1 MEKDKAIKIGLLVA
15 IIAGILIWGINFCKG
30 KNIFTHE
37 NIYYTTYNQVEG
49 LQKNAAVL
57 LRGYKIGHVKDIYFT
72 SSKYDQLTVELS
84 INSDIFLPTTTV
96 AKIFSSDLLGSKAID
111 IILPETTTS
120 EPISYVKNFDTLN
133 SAIEASITDQVRIEV
148 APLKAQAEKLLESAA
163 VAIDQIK
170 YVVNESNGEE
180 LRRCFVKLQG
190 AIDAIHHSGVTLDT
204 IMTNGDENIQRILA
218 NVNGITTNINEHS
231 EEIGTIIANFSSM
244 TDSISK
250 ANITE
255 TLVKTESA
263 VTELNQMLQQIN
275 SGQSSIGA
283 LINDKSLYNNLDQAS
298 TQLNSLLIDV
308 QKHPKRYV
316 SFPIFGSSKE
326 KKEKD

>member
-30 KNIFTHE
+30 KNIFTRE

-120 EPISYVKNFDTLN
+120 EPIS
-133 SAIEASITDQVRIEV
+133 
-148 APLKAQAEKLLESAA
+148 
-163 VAIDQIK
+163 
-170 YVVNESNGEE
+170 
-180 LRRCFVKLQG
+180 
-190 AIDAIHHSGVTLDT
+190 
-204 IMTNGDENIQRILA
+204 
-218 NVNGITTNINEHS
+218 
-231 EEIGTIIANFSSM
+231 
-244 TDSISK
+244 
-250 ANITE
+250 
-255 TLVKTESA
+255 
-263 VTELNQMLQQIN
+263 
-275 SGQSSIGA
+275 
-283 LINDKSLYNNLDQAS
+283 
-298 TQLNSLLIDV
+298 
-308 QKHPKRYV
+308 
-316 SFPIFGSSKE
+316 
-326 KKEKD
+326 